1 MAGRAARLSKRISGA
16 WLNMR
21 DGLNSS
27 PLVGTRTTARIVACL
42 LGMRTIRLGMR
53 TGTNAGGELMA
64 SCFVTQP
71 EICIKRKHG
80 IQNGAKGCTIKL
92 DT

>member
-1 MAGRAARLSKRISGA
+1 
-16 WLNMR
+16 MR

-27 PLVGTRTTARIVACL
+27 PLVGTRTTVRIV
-42 LGMRTIRLGMR
+42 GRSIVMRTILLRTR

-71 EICIKRKHG
+71 EILYLYNMEFRTVPKVA
-80 IQNGAKGCTIKL
+80 QSN
-92 DT
+92 